1 MSDKRIAEA
10 LAAANEKRTRGVT
23 LTGLSDVRREAGALY
38 NFYRAAWKP
47 AEKPNANEARALA
60 TLLGLVRDCIV
71 EGELE
76 PRLLALERERRASS
90 GSQGIPLGAEPPG
103 GNGTRPN

>member
-1 MSDKRIAEA
+1 MAGKRISEPIDAES
-10 LAAANEKRTRGVT
+10 EKRARGVT

-38 NFYRAAWKP
+38 NFYRNAWKP

-76 PRLLALERERRASS
+76 PRLTALERELRASS
-90 GSQGIPLGAEPPG
+90 DRQGIPLGAGGAG
-103 GNGTRPN
+103 GNGIRPN